1 MLSDPQDPPPRPVAM
16 PTGGPIRVTMNTP
29 YHEMIAPHQTRIV
42 LIHVGKCAG
51 SSVILSLAGALT
63 DRYVMYEMHTDIAAR
78 IIRDTLAGKDQD
90 FIYLITLRDPIARF
104 VSAYDWDKHSIFLPG
119 RVKRQVIRDHYS
131 EFSHVDMLAR
141 ALSSQDSARAE
152 RALELARF
160 AHMGMGQAWYMPL
173 DVVEALPEGRTFLC
187 ETETLDRDLQRF
199 AAMLDSR
206 YLAQQLTIPRDKA
219 DYKKA
224 YAKPEEVFGPP
235 LSDLA
240 RRNLRILLDDDY
252 RTQQALKRR
261 FSTADASPA

>member
-1 MLSDPQDPPPRPVAM
+1 MLSDPQAPPLQPVAM
-16 PTGGPIRVTMNTP
+16 PTGGPIQITMNTP
-29 YHEMIAPHQTRIV
+29 YDQMIAPNQTRIV

-63 DRYVMYEMHTDIAAR
+63 DHYVMYEMHTGIAAR
-78 IIRDTLAGKDQD
+78 IIRDTLASGDTD

-119 RVKRQVIRDHYS
+119 RVRRPEIRDHYS
-131 EFSHVDMLAR
+131 EFSHVDALAC

-152 RALELARF
+152 RALELAHF
-160 AHMGMGQAWYMPL
+160 AHMGMCQAWYMPL

-199 AAMLDSR
+199 AARLDRR
-206 YLAQQLTIPRDKA
+206 YFEQQLTIPRDKA
-219 DYKKA
+219 DYKNA
-224 YAKPEEVFGPP
+224 YANPEEIFGPP
-235 LSDLA
+235 LSELG

-252 RTQQALKRR
+252 RTQRALKRR
-261 FSTADASPA
+261 FGTALDSPI